1 MKVLIAGGTGFVG
14 RNLVRYLKDK
24 GYHLTLLTRQHKQHF
39 DNYDSVVTWDNLEV
53 IDNDF
58 DVIVNLCGYG
68 ISEKKWSENIKRK
81 LIESRT
87 IPTNKLIKFIGTSKT
102 KLIHASAIGFYAF
115 SDEQQTETNYIK
127 NQDTFSHEIVKEL
140 EAVVTKSPIEDYQ
153 IIRFGVVLGDGG
165 MVAKLLPST
174 KFGLGAVIGNGEQL
188 ISWVHIEDLCRIIE
202 SCINN
207 QISKRL
213 INATSPI
220 AMSQKFFITSM
231 SKILKRPRL
240 LWLPKIVVKLM
251 FGQMGEEL
259 LLSSQNIYPENLIQ
273 NDFKFKY
280 PNIDIA
286 LQEIIRKI

>member
-14 RNLVRYLKDK
+14 RNLARYLKDK
-24 GYHLTLLTRQHKQHF
+24 GCHLTLLTRRHKQHL

-58 DVIVNLCGYG
+58 GIIINLCGYG

-87 IPTNKLIKFIGTSKT
+87 IPTSKIIKFIGTSKT
-102 KLIHASAIGFYAF
+102 KLINASAIGYYAF

-127 NQDTFSHEIVKEL
+127 NQDTFSHEIVKQW
-140 EAVVTKSPIEDYQ
+140 EAVVTESPIQDYQ
-153 IIRFGVVLGDGG
+153 IIRFGVVLGNGG

-174 KFGLGAVIGNGEQL
+174 KFALGAVIGNGEQL

-207 QISKRL
+207 HISKRL
-213 INATSPI
+213 INATSPNAI
-220 AMSQKFFITSM
+220 SQKFFITSM

-240 LWLPKIVVKLM
+240 LWLPKKVVKLV